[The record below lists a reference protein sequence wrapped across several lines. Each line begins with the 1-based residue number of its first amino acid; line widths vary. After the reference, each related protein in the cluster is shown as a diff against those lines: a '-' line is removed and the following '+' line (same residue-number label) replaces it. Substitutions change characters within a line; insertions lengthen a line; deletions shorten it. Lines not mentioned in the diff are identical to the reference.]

1 VALTRGSIAE
11 RRKGPLVRSTYQ
23 SFPQSGRITGTH
35 QRFGLTDPAIVN
47 AYVNQRVNDPSLLS
61 GSTGPSYADFFA
73 APAQ

>member
-1 VALTRGSIAE
+1 
-11 RRKGPLVRSTYQ
+11 VRSTYQ

-47 AYVNQRVNDPSLLS
+47 AYVNSRVNDPSLLS

-73 APAQ
+73 EPAQ